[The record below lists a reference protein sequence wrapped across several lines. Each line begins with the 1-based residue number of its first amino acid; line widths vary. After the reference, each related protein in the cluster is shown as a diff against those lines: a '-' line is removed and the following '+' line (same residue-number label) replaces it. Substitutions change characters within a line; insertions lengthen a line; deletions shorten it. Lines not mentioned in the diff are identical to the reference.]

1 MIRQK
6 FCILSNHHFIQP
18 GTLQKLKF
26 WNSKLKSLLRK
37 KWRLFASIIKF
48 SSYLLKNFPYNI
60 ISNHYLFENFL
71 PSKHTLRLT
80 YKETLFPWMENF
92 SKTSFVLPTE
102 CVTLLLVWISWLSQF
117 SMVDGGAVQ
126 LQCISAYY

>member
-92 SKTSFVLPTE
+92 SKTGFFTDWV
-102 CVTLLLVWISWLSQF
+102 CYTLVSLNQLTQLVQY
-117 SMVDGGAVQ
+117 GGRWCRVQ
-126 LQCISAYY
+126 LRCISAYY